1 MKLVQMNE
9 NTLAHGESLN
19 LEKKSKILQRNI
31 LYNGVYRVFQNHQK
45 NLRFHL
51 GGGVGGGGK
60 FESRCWDSRDNFV
73 VFFCIFYRRVSLVTG
88 IDKSW
93 LLDISCLFN
102 SFGFRQTRYDR
113 PIHVRSQF
121 ALDVQRSMNFV
132 VKKKNSTLL
141 NWDTIVC
148 VFWKT
153 SEHNHV
159 TRVVAGTSSNKN
171 FVIEIYELALGLM
184 RTITC

>member
-60 FESRCWDSRDNFV
+60 FESRC
-73 VFFCIFYRRVSLVTG
+73 
-88 IDKSW
+88 
-93 LLDISCLFN
+93 
-102 SFGFRQTRYDR
+102 
-113 PIHVRSQF
+113 
-121 ALDVQRSMNFV
+121 
-132 VKKKNSTLL
+132 
-141 NWDTIVC
+141 
-148 VFWKT
+148 
-153 SEHNHV
+153 
-159 TRVVAGTSSNKN
+159 
-171 FVIEIYELALGLM
+171 
-184 RTITC
+184 